1 MLDLFKK
8 YNTFKGF
15 TWEVE
20 ASMSNPAEKIQH
32 VLAEVQKRI
41 SVVLGEKLIAIYLFG
56 SNAREEAQPESDIDI
71 FVLINDDNVRV
82 YDDVLLDISVDI
94 SIEND
99 CVISIM
105 SDTKVD
111 YDRMKAVKP
120 LYKNIEKEGR
130 KIYAS

>member
-1 MLDLFKK
+1 LTYSKSKIFSRR
-8 YNTFKGF
+8 F
-15 TWEVE
+15 TWEVV
-20 ASMSNPAEKIQH
+20 ASMSNPAEKIQN
-32 VLAEVQKRI
+32 VLAEVLRRI
-41 SVVLGEKLIAIYLFG
+41 SAVLGEKLIAIYLFG
-56 SNAREEAQPESDIDI
+56 SSAREEAEPESDIDI
-71 FVLINDDNVRV
+71 FVLINDGNVRA

-120 LYKNIEKEGR
+120 FYKNIEKEGR

>member
-1 MLDLFKK
+1 M
-8 YNTFKGF
+8 G
-15 TWEVE
+15 
-20 ASMSNPAEKIQH
+20 SPAEKIQH

-71 FVLINDDNVRV
+71 FVLINDGNVRA
-82 YDDVLLDISVDI
+82 YDDVLLNISVDI
-94 SIEND
+94 SIEHD

-111 YDRMKAVKP
+111 YDRMKAIKP